1 MRPETEEKLRKIK
14 KISKV
19 SQVICKV
26 MLAILACV
34 SLAGI
39 VGIVH
44 GRGVTLNIS
53 GVRLPMT
60 SLSLGARIVVAVFVV
75 LSMGVGIKGLYHL
88 HRLFGNYGN
97 GNIFTT
103 DSANQIRQLGIAALL
118 WFFVSILWMVAA
130 LVFVDPMITSISC
143 RPDALIVGLVVIVI
157 SWFMEM
163 AAEMRE
169 ENELTV

>member
-1 MRPETEEKLRKIK
+1 MRPETEAKLRKIK
-14 KISKV
+14 KISKL

-26 MLAILACV
+26 MLAVFTCI

-39 VGIVH
+39 VGTMY
-44 GRGVTLNIS
+44 GRGVTVSIFD
-53 GVRLPMT
+53 VRLPMT
-60 SLSLGARIVVAVFVV
+60 SLSLSARMVVAVFVV
-75 LSMGVGIKGLYHL
+75 MSMGVGIKGLYHL
-88 HRLFGNYGN
+88 HRLFGNYGS

-118 WFFVSILWMVAA
+118 WFFVNVLWMVVA
-130 LVFVDPMITSISC
+130 LVFADPVITSISC
-143 RPDALIVGLVVIVI
+143 RPDALVVGLVVIVI